1 MRSPIRDRI
10 ELAIP
15 IGYSMG
21 YSLYV
26 IITDY
31 DIFVVN

>member
-1 MRSPIRDRI
+1 MRSPIRDHS
-10 ELAIP
+10 
-15 IGYSMG
+15 SMG